1 MKRKLFQVILEFD
14 DRKDYGSEDF
24 EFIVDKRVEELASLY
39 LMKNITNAKNVVP
52 NEN

>member
-24 EFIVDKRVEELASLY
+24 EFIVDTRVEELGEPISDEGY
-39 LMKNITNAKNVVP
+39 YKCKKCGAK
-52 NEN
+52 